1 MQYLRKY
8 CTFYKKNYIK
18 CFVIIQSDLDNHM
31 ICKYAIHSIF
41 QRKRLIDLLSKF
53 IELSFSLKA
62 DRNRKD
68 SIIEMKFKEVEM
80 KT

>member
-1 MQYLRKY
+1 
-8 CTFYKKNYIK
+8 
-18 CFVIIQSDLDNHM
+18 M